1 MVVGLLQALR
11 ARVLQAD
18 SKLVSHMWITGSA
31 RRRGGVRGSR
41 FLLTY
46 QNLHYGSNL
55 WYSIQWYRTGA
66 HNGADPPRT
75 SSIDLQSASRA
86 VAEAF
91 HGPSYPLV
99 TWARLRLRLGSQ
111 LCLPTCMLVCRRF
124 VIRRTRVSSPINT
137 ARVTLS
143 RNGTTNRYIHHSTSD
158 Y

>member
-1 MVVGLLQALR
+1 
-11 ARVLQAD
+11 
-18 SKLVSHMWITGSA
+18 MWITGSA
-31 RRRGGVRGSR
+31 RCCGGVRGGR
-41 FLLTY
+41 LLLTY
-46 QNLHYGSNL
+46 QGLTLWFNL

-91 HGPSYPLV
+91 HGPSYLLV

-137 ARVTLS
+137 ARVSLFW
-143 RNGTTNRYIHHSTSD
+143 NGTTDRYIHYALRLIID
-158 Y
+158 WVGPAALG